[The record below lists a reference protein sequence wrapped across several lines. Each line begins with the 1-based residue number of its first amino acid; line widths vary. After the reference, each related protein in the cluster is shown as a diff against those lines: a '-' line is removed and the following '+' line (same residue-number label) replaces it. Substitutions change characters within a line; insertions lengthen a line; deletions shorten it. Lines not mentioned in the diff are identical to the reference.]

1 MLLKADKEITIS
13 KHNIKFYEPED
24 QVELQV
30 YIKNIP
36 QYTINVYEIDIETYY
51 KDNLAVFDNS
61 LSLEGILPAS
71 Q

>member
-24 QVELQV
+24 KVELQV

-51 KDNLAVFDNS
+51 KDKLTVFDNS